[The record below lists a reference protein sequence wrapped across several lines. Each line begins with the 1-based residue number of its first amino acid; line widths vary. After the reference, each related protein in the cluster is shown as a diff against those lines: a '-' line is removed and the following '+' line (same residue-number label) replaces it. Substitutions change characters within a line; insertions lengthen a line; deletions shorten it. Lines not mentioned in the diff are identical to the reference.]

1 MESIK
6 NDIIDNKLRWDLLPL
21 DLIEKIVEVY
31 HFGAKK
37 YSPNTWQKLPDG
49 YNRYKAA
56 MLRHLTAH
64 EKGELYDKESG
75 LPHLAHMAWNAIAL
89 LYFSLKT
96 EKHHESHCHQS
107 ENR

>member
-89 LYFSLKT
+89 LYFALKK

-107 ENR
+107 ENG